1 MLLNRTELLMPK
13 QPTTQTRV
21 PLPHV
26 VKAASLAHDLFSPK
40 EDPPP
45 VGSMF
50 TKASV
55 SIPIG
60 LLTAVDVI
68 ARRSGRSRSATLAT
82 LAECGYGLMVQQL
95 SPTMRKALHE
105 EVNAALP
112 DLAGGAHAPADGTA
126 TFQAVE
132 A

>member
-1 MLLNRTELLMPK
+1 MP
-13 QPTTQTRV
+13 TSRV

-26 VKAASLAHDLFSPK
+26 VKAAALAHDLFSPK

-45 VGSMF
+45 SGSMV
-50 TKASV
+50 TKV
-55 SIPIG
+55 SITVPIG
-60 LLTAVDVI
+60 VLTACDVV
-68 ARRSGRSRSATLAT
+68 ARRSGRSRSATMSKLI
-82 LAECGYGLMVQQL
+82 EVGYGLMVQQL